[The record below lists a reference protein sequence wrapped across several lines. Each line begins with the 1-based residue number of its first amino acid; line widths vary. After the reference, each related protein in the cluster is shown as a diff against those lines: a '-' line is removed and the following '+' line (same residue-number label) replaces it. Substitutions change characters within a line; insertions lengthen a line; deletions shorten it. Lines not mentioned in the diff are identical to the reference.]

1 MGATVT
7 GKVISER
14 YRPSPLLQGG
24 LEIPI
29 EISVEWENET
39 ALRILAEKVRPL
51 ENKTEYNDES
61 KEILKEILGEDG
73 DVEDE
78 DDDFETEDLNTMI
91 ENAVGTANNN
101 EEENSERDDDGDDP
115 EESDIEEHARNIR
128 KHKIPKICVSS
139 DEDDI
144 V

>member
-1 MGATVT
+1 MGATIT

-14 YRPSPLLQGG
+14 YRPSLLLHGG

-73 DVEDE
+73 DVEMKM
-78 DDDFETEDLNTMI
+78 TTL
-91 ENAVGTANNN
+91 
-101 EEENSERDDDGDDP
+101 
-115 EESDIEEHARNIR
+115 
-128 KHKIPKICVSS
+128 KPKI
-139 DEDDI
+139 
-144 V
+144 

>member
-1 MGATVT
+1 MGHIPREFSRHIWFALNMGATVT

-51 ENKTEYNDES
+51 ENKMEYNDES

-91 ENAVGTANNN
+91 ESAVGSANNN
-101 EEENSERDDDGDDP
+101 ERRG
-115 EESDIEEHARNIR
+115 
-128 KHKIPKICVSS
+128 K
-139 DEDDI
+139 
-144 V
+144 